1 MAATTKNVELVPQKE
16 LNNLI
21 KYNKELL
28 ETKNNL
34 GNIIPVLQKAALGVE
49 TYTGDYKTLVQIIS
63 AYEKIQ
69 ADTTKRINEHAASL
83 AQAERAAKTFMS
95 AVAGQSKET
104 ATLGERTR
112 QTQTVLNDFVKEVSA
127 TEDDLKRM
135 RTAMAE
141 VSGISEE
148 AVTVLNSVAL
158 SQREVNEVTR
168 LAVQIDYS
176 QVGSKKQLEAQLK
189 LNQIA
194 LDNLSKEE
202 RENSASG
209 QALAVQVDELK
220 QRLADLSNTT
230 SRTAGVSDMLVKAYS
245 LEKFA
250 ATEAAAE
257 LQGLTFTKRE
267 ASRIA
272 ELAVQLNN
280 AEARSYREL
289 EAQYNLNTIAL
300 RKMSAERASSAEGKA
315 FVKKTAEM
323 REQMAQFN
331 QELGDYT
338 MRVGNYERGFT
349 PLQFQVQQLVQEMP
363 SLTVSLQQF
372 FLAISNNLPMFAD
385 EITRIRKANELALK
399 NGEKTIP
406 VIKQIISSLFSWQTA
421 LVLAITVLTS
431 FGKEIGEFISGL
443 FKGKKAIDATAFAQR
458 QLNQAMRDGTVD
470 AVKESTHLTLLY
482 KAATDAARSMDERRE
497 AAEEM
502 QRLYPDYF
510 ENLNTEDIILG
521 KALEKYESLKTA
533 ILETAKAR
541 AAENLITENSEV
553 LLRIGMTDEY
563 KDILSYQKQILK
575 FQNDIKKLNDAGITG
590 GVLIRGLK
598 SNIRILE
605 NDIGDLGKIIAK
617 KFDLPDEAKD
627 DIVGYVES
635 IKASISELSATID
648 VQDLIG
654 NELGKSGEATGV
666 QSAAN
671 RLSEKRRAE
680 LELLEAQAQQEVSIQ
695 EQIYKDEE
703 RAYAD
708 RLEAF
713 EKFKEAQQQVLEVQ
727 YTAGRE
733 ELDARLSA
741 GDIDKDTYDAVL
753 SSLDFANSEAF
764 RELTDEQQAAGKELM
779 EAIAEGMM
787 AETTRAV
794 EQSVQALDSKMQDEL
809 LALSARYAAGEIN
822 AEEYEK
828 ERAAI
833 TDRYAVERF
842 NTEIGLLD
850 QLLNKEG
857 LTAEARE
864 ETEKAK
870 ADAVLEYEKYITDQR
885 IRENERVGDEEE
897 KEAERREQIAKKEAE
912 LKKQLLQEVFNLAS
926 ALSDAQLEK
935 ELAGLDKLSEE
946 NEQWKEDEIARIER
960 LAEQGVISEEHADAD
975 IQAIE
980 DQAAVREEEIEKKR
994 IEAERK
1000 NAIFEKA
1007 QAVAQAAINTA
1018 LAITAAL
1025 TSPFTSAAM
1034 IPLIAAT
1041 GAAQIATILATP
1053 LPEYAK
1059 GTQDHPGGL
1068 AMVGDGGRAE
1078 MVVFPDG
1085 SVWRTPATDTLVNL
1099 PEHTKVLPDYDAVI
1113 AQHPFRQLPE
1123 PISTSRMETLLE
1135 EQRIQRGTLIEKSA
1149 EQNRLL
1155 RKMLTEQ
1162 NADRRMS
1169 ERTFAN
1175 HNLIPN
1181 KKIS

>member
-1 MAATTKNVELVPQKE
+1 MAATTKNVELIPQKE

-21 KYNKELL
+21 KYNEELL

-34 GNIIPVLQKAALGVE
+34 GDIIPVLHKAALGVE
-49 TYTGDYKTLVQIIS
+49 TYTGDYKTLVHMLQTFEKTQQDTSKRVREHSNALS
-63 AYEKIQ
+63 AVEK
-69 ADTTKRINEHAASL
+69 ATKQFAYAQSAEAKEVALVKEQLRQKNAELRTNAREALAAEGSLNQLRAQLVQLKAEAANLDLNSKEFAEASARINE
-83 AQAERAAKTFMS
+83 
-95 AVAGQSKET
+95 
-104 ATLGERTR
+104 
-112 QTQTVLNDFVKEVSA
+112 LNGKI
-127 TEDDLKRM
+127 M
-135 RTAMAE
+135 
-141 VSGISEE
+141 
-148 AVTVLNSVAL
+148 
-158 SQREVNEVTR
+158 
-168 LAVQIDYS
+168 
-176 QVGSKKQLEAQLK
+176 
-189 LNQIA
+189 
-194 LDNLSKEE
+194 
-202 RENSASG
+202 
-209 QALAVQVDELK
+209 
-220 QRLADLSNTT
+220 
-230 SRTAGVSDMLVKAYS
+230 KA
-245 LEKFA
+245 
-250 ATEAAAE
+250 EAA
-257 LQGLTFTKRE
+257 
-267 ASRIA
+267 
-272 ELAVQLNN
+272 
-280 AEARSYREL
+280 
-289 EAQYNLNTIAL
+289 
-300 RKMSAERASSAEGKA
+300 M
-315 FVKKTAEM
+315 
-323 REQMAQFN
+323 
-331 QELGDYT
+331 GDH
-338 MRVGNYERGFT
+338 RRNVGNYASAFNNLG
-349 PLQFQVQQLVQEMP
+349 FQVQQVARELP
-363 SLTVSLQQF
+363 SLTMGPQQF
-372 FLAISNNLPMFAD
+372 FLAISNNLPMLAD
-385 EITRIRKANELALK
+385 AYAETIAKNKKLREENLKLAADQQKQVIPAWKQMLK
-399 NGEKTIP
+399 SIVG
-406 VIKQIISSLFSWQTA
+406 WQTA
-421 LVLAITVLTS
+421 IVVGITLLTTY
-431 FGKEIGEFISGL
+431 GKEIGEFISGL

-680 LELLEAQAQQEVSIQ
+680 LDLLQAQAQQEVSIQ

-713 EKFKEAQQQVLEVQ
+713 EKFKEAQQKVLEIQ
-727 YTAGRE
+727 HTAGRE
-733 ELDARLSA
+733 ELDARLSG

-764 RELTDEQQAAGKELM
+764 RELTDEQQQAGKELM

-787 AETTRAV
+787 SETTRAV
-794 EQSVQALDSKMQDEL
+794 EQSAQDLDRKMQDEL

-822 AEEYEK
+822 AEAYEK

-850 QLLNKEG
+850 QLLNKEE

-870 ADAVLEYEKYITDQR
+870 DDAVLEYQKYINDQR

-897 KEAERREQIAKKEAE
+897 KEAEKREQIAKKEAE

-935 ELAGLDKLSEE
+935 ELARLDKLSEE

-1155 RKMLTEQ
+1155 RRMIMEH
-1162 NADRRMS
+1162 NADRRTS
-1169 ERTFAN
+1169 QRTFAN
-1175 HNLIPN
+1175 HNMITN

>member
-1 MAATTKNVELVPQKE
+1 MAATIKNVELVPQKE

-63 AYEKIQ
+63 SYEKIQ

-95 AVAGQSKET
+95 AVAGQSKEA

-112 QTQTVLNDFVKEVSA
+112 QTQTILKDFTKEVTA
-127 TEDDLKRM
+127 TEDNLKRM
-135 RTAMAE
+135 RTAMSD
-141 VSGISEE
+141 VSGISQE
-148 AVTVLNSVAL
+148 AVTVLNSVTL

-209 QALAVQVDELK
+209 QALSAQTEELK

-245 LEKFA
+245 LERFA

-280 AEARSYREL
+280 AEAGSYREL

-349 PLQFQVQQLVQEMP
+349 PLQLQVQQLVREMP
-363 SLTVSLQQF
+363 SLTISLQQF
-372 FLAISNNLPMFAD
+372 FVAISNNLPMFAD

-421 LVLAITVLTS
+421 LVLAITVLAS

-443 FKGKKAIDATAFAQR
+443 FKGKKAIDAIS
-458 QLNQAMRDGTVD
+458 L
-470 AVKESTHLTLLY
+470 STEQYQNAIDNANKSAADELSTLKLLY
-482 KAATDAARSMDERRE
+482 NAATDNQRPMNERIATVKE
-497 AAEEM
+497 L
-502 QRLYPDYF
+502 QRLYPNYLGNMSQEEIMAGQASIQYRNLATHILEVAKAKAVQDKIS
-510 ENLNTEDIILG
+510 ENQAKILELEIEEAEQLAQIEATQANIERQRTAINSGGTSDIIV
-521 KALEKYESLKTA
+521 A
-533 ILETAKAR
+533 
-541 AAENLITENSEV
+541 
-553 LLRIGMTDEY
+553 
-563 KDILSYQKQILK
+563 YQKQLSLTEKRLK
-575 FQNDIKKLNDAGITG
+575 REQESLVVIQQSKQA
-590 GVLIRGLK
+590 
-598 SNIRILE
+598 LE
-605 NDIGDLGKIIAK
+605 DTSAQLANKIS
-617 KFDLPDEAKD
+617 
-627 DIVGYVES
+627 VS
-635 IKASISELSATID
+635 
-648 VQDLIG
+648 DLIV
-654 NELGKSGEATGV
+654 EQPEPLGANSV
-666 QSAAN
+666 SN

-713 EKFKEAQQQVLEVQ
+713 EKFKEAQQKVLEIQ
-727 YTAGRE
+727 HTAGRE

-870 ADAVLEYEKYITDQR
+870 ADAVLEYEKYINDQR
-885 IRENERVGDEEE
+885 IRENERVGDEAE
-897 KEAERREQIAKKEAE
+897 KEAERQEQIAQKEAE

-935 ELAGLDKLSEE
+935 ELSRLDKLSEE
-946 NEQWKEDEIARIER
+946 SEQWKEDEIARIER

-980 DQAAVREEEIEKKR
+980 DQAALREEEIEKKR
-994 IEAERK
+994 IEAERR

-1025 TSPFTSAAM
+1025 TSPLTSAVM

-1099 PEHTKVLPDYDAVI
+1099 PEHTQVLPDYDAVI
-1113 AQHPFRQLPE
+1113 AQHPFRHLPE

-1135 EQRIQRGTLIEKSA
+1135 EQRMQRGTLIEKSA

-1162 NADRRMS
+1162 NADRRIS

-1175 HNLIPN
+1175 HNLIPS

>member
-1 MAATTKNVELVPQKE
+1 MAATTKNVELIPQKE

-21 KYNKELL
+21 KYNEELL

-34 GNIIPVLQKAALGVE
+34 GDIIPVLHKAALGVE
-49 TYTGDYKTLVQIIS
+49 TYTGDYKTLVHMLQTFEKTQQDTSKRVREHSNALS
-63 AYEKIQ
+63 AVEK
-69 ADTTKRINEHAASL
+69 ATKQFAYAQSAEAKEVALVKEQLRQKNAELRTNAREALAAEGSLNQLRAQLVQLKAEAANFDLNSKEFAEASARINE
-83 AQAERAAKTFMS
+83 
-95 AVAGQSKET
+95 
-104 ATLGERTR
+104 
-112 QTQTVLNDFVKEVSA
+112 LNGKI
-127 TEDDLKRM
+127 M
-135 RTAMAE
+135 
-141 VSGISEE
+141 
-148 AVTVLNSVAL
+148 
-158 SQREVNEVTR
+158 
-168 LAVQIDYS
+168 
-176 QVGSKKQLEAQLK
+176 
-189 LNQIA
+189 
-194 LDNLSKEE
+194 
-202 RENSASG
+202 
-209 QALAVQVDELK
+209 
-220 QRLADLSNTT
+220 
-230 SRTAGVSDMLVKAYS
+230 KA
-245 LEKFA
+245 
-250 ATEAAAE
+250 EAA
-257 LQGLTFTKRE
+257 
-267 ASRIA
+267 
-272 ELAVQLNN
+272 
-280 AEARSYREL
+280 
-289 EAQYNLNTIAL
+289 
-300 RKMSAERASSAEGKA
+300 M
-315 FVKKTAEM
+315 
-323 REQMAQFN
+323 
-331 QELGDYT
+331 GDH
-338 MRVGNYERGFT
+338 RRNVGNYASAFNNLG
-349 PLQFQVQQLVQEMP
+349 FQVQQVARELP
-363 SLTVSLQQF
+363 SLTMGPQQF
-372 FLAISNNLPMFAD
+372 FVAISNNLPMLAD
-385 EITRIRKANELALK
+385 AYAETIANNKKLREENLKLAADQQKQVIPAWKQMLK
-399 NGEKTIP
+399 SI
-406 VIKQIISSLFSWQTA
+406 VSWQTA
-421 LVLAITVLTS
+421 IVVGITLLITY
-431 FGKEIGEFISGL
+431 GKEIGEFISGL
-443 FKGKKAIDATAFAQR
+443 FKGKKAIDAIS
-458 QLNQAMRDGTVD
+458 L
-470 AVKESTHLTLLY
+470 STEQYQNAIDNANKSAADELSTLKLLY
-482 KAATDAARSMDERRE
+482 NAATDSQRPMNERIAVVKE
-497 AAEEM
+497 L
-502 QRLYPDYF
+502 QRLYPNYLDNMSQEEIMAGQASIQYQNLATHILEVAKAKAVQDKIS
-510 ENLNTEDIILG
+510 ENQAKILELEIEEAEQLAQIEATQANIERQRTAINSGGTSDIIV
-521 KALEKYESLKTA
+521 A
-533 ILETAKAR
+533 
-541 AAENLITENSEV
+541 
-553 LLRIGMTDEY
+553 
-563 KDILSYQKQILK
+563 YQKQLSLTEKRLK
-575 FQNDIKKLNDAGITG
+575 REQESLVVIQQSKQA
-590 GVLIRGLK
+590 
-598 SNIRILE
+598 LE
-605 NDIGDLGKIIAK
+605 DTSAQLANKIS
-617 KFDLPDEAKD
+617 
-627 DIVGYVES
+627 VS
-635 IKASISELSATID
+635 
-648 VQDLIG
+648 DLIV
-654 NELGKSGEATGV
+654 EQPEPLG
-666 QSAAN
+666 AN
-671 RLSEKRRAE
+671 SVSTRLSEKRRAE
-680 LELLEAQAQQEVSIQ
+680 LELLEAQAQQEAAIQ

-708 RLEAF
+708 RLDAF
-713 EKFKEAQQQVLEVQ
+713 EKFKEAQQKVLDAQ
-727 YTAGRE
+727 YTASRE
-733 ELDARLSA
+733 ELDARLSG

-764 RELTDEQQAAGKELM
+764 RELTDEQQQVGKELM

-787 AETTRAV
+787 SETTRAV
-794 EQSVQALDSKMQDEL
+794 EQSVQDLDSKMQDEL

-822 AEEYEK
+822 AEAYEK
-828 ERAAI
+828 ERTAI

-850 QLLNKEG
+850 QLLNKEE

-870 ADAVLEYEKYITDQR
+870 DDAVLEYQKYINDQR

-897 KEAERREQIAKKEAE
+897 KEAEKREQIAKKEAE

-935 ELAGLDKLSEE
+935 ELARLDKLSEE

-1155 RKMLTEQ
+1155 RRMIMEH
-1162 NADRRMS
+1162 NADRRTS
-1169 ERTFAN
+1169 QRTFAN
-1175 HNLIPN
+1175 HNMITN

>member
-1 MAATTKNVELVPQKE
+1 MAATTKNVELIPQKE

-21 KYNKELL
+21 KYNEELL

-34 GNIIPVLQKAALGVE
+34 GDIIPVLHKAALGVE
-49 TYTGDYKTLVQIIS
+49 TYTGDYKTLVHMLQTFEKTQQDTSKRVREHSNALS
-63 AYEKIQ
+63 AVEK
-69 ADTTKRINEHAASL
+69 ATKQFAYAQSAEAKEVALVKEQLRQKNAELRTNAREALAAEGSLNQLRAQLVQLKAEAANLDLNSKEFAEASARINE
-83 AQAERAAKTFMS
+83 
-95 AVAGQSKET
+95 
-104 ATLGERTR
+104 
-112 QTQTVLNDFVKEVSA
+112 LNGKI
-127 TEDDLKRM
+127 M
-135 RTAMAE
+135 
-141 VSGISEE
+141 
-148 AVTVLNSVAL
+148 
-158 SQREVNEVTR
+158 
-168 LAVQIDYS
+168 
-176 QVGSKKQLEAQLK
+176 
-189 LNQIA
+189 
-194 LDNLSKEE
+194 
-202 RENSASG
+202 
-209 QALAVQVDELK
+209 
-220 QRLADLSNTT
+220 
-230 SRTAGVSDMLVKAYS
+230 KA
-245 LEKFA
+245 
-250 ATEAAAE
+250 EAA
-257 LQGLTFTKRE
+257 
-267 ASRIA
+267 
-272 ELAVQLNN
+272 
-280 AEARSYREL
+280 
-289 EAQYNLNTIAL
+289 
-300 RKMSAERASSAEGKA
+300 M
-315 FVKKTAEM
+315 
-323 REQMAQFN
+323 
-331 QELGDYT
+331 GDH
-338 MRVGNYERGFT
+338 RRNVGNYASAFNNLG
-349 PLQFQVQQLVQEMP
+349 FQVQQVVRELP
-363 SLTVSLQQF
+363 SLTMGPQQF
-372 FLAISNNLPMFAD
+372 FLAISNNLPMLAD
-385 EITRIRKANELALK
+385 AYAETIAKNKKLREENLKLAADQQKQVIPAWKQMLK
-399 NGEKTIP
+399 SIVG
-406 VIKQIISSLFSWQTA
+406 WQTA
-421 LVLAITVLTS
+421 IVVGITLLTTY
-431 FGKEIGEFISGL
+431 GKEIGEFISGL

-510 ENLNTEDIILG
+510 ENLNTENIILG
-521 KALEKYESLKTA
+521 KALEKYQSLKTA

-541 AAENLITENSEV
+541 AAENLIAENSEV

-605 NDIGDLGKIIAK
+605 NDIGDLGEIIAK
-617 KFDLPDEAKD
+617 KIDLPDGAGD
-627 DIVGYVES
+627 DILGFVAGLNKSNAALAVN
-635 IKASISELSATID
+635 ID

-654 NELGKSGEATGV
+654 SELGKSGEATGV

-680 LELLEAQAQQEVSIQ
+680 LELLEAQAQQEAAIQ

-703 RAYAD
+703 RVYAD
-708 RLEAF
+708 RLDAF
-713 EKFKEAQQQVLEVQ
+713 DKFKEAQQKVLEVQ
-727 YTAGRE
+727 YTASRE
-733 ELDARLSA
+733 ELDARLSG

-764 RELTDEQQAAGKELM
+764 RELTDEQQQAGKELM
-779 EAIAEGMM
+779 DAIAEGMM

-794 EQSVQALDSKMQDEL
+794 EQSAQDLDRKMQDEL
-809 LALSARYAAGEIN
+809 LALSAKYAAGEIKK
-822 AEEYEK
+822 EEYEK
-828 ERAAI
+828 ESAAI

-850 QLLNKEG
+850 QLLNKEE

-870 ADAVLEYEKYITDQR
+870 DDAVLEYQKYINDQR

-897 KEAERREQIAKKEAE
+897 KEAEKREQIAKKEAE

-935 ELAGLDKLSEE
+935 ELARLDKLSEE

-1155 RKMLTEQ
+1155 RRMIMEH
-1162 NADRRMS
+1162 NADRRTS
-1169 ERTFAN
+1169 QRTFAN
-1175 HNLIPN
+1175 HNMITN

>member
-1 MAATTKNVELVPQKE
+1 MAATTKNVELIPQKE

-21 KYNKELL
+21 EYNKALL

-34 GNIIPVLQKAALGVE
+34 AYIIPVLHKAALGVE
-49 TYTGDYKTLVQIIS
+49 TYTGDYKTLVHMLQTFEKTQQDTSKRVREHSNALS
-63 AYEKIQ
+63 AVEK
-69 ADTTKRINEHAASL
+69 ATKQFAYAQSAEAKEVALVKEQLRQKNAELRTNAREALAAEGSLNQLRAQLVQLKAEAANLDLNSKEFAEASARINE
-83 AQAERAAKTFMS
+83 
-95 AVAGQSKET
+95 
-104 ATLGERTR
+104 
-112 QTQTVLNDFVKEVSA
+112 LNGKI
-127 TEDDLKRM
+127 M
-135 RTAMAE
+135 
-141 VSGISEE
+141 
-148 AVTVLNSVAL
+148 
-158 SQREVNEVTR
+158 
-168 LAVQIDYS
+168 
-176 QVGSKKQLEAQLK
+176 
-189 LNQIA
+189 
-194 LDNLSKEE
+194 
-202 RENSASG
+202 
-209 QALAVQVDELK
+209 
-220 QRLADLSNTT
+220 
-230 SRTAGVSDMLVKAYS
+230 KA
-245 LEKFA
+245 
-250 ATEAAAE
+250 EAA
-257 LQGLTFTKRE
+257 
-267 ASRIA
+267 
-272 ELAVQLNN
+272 
-280 AEARSYREL
+280 
-289 EAQYNLNTIAL
+289 
-300 RKMSAERASSAEGKA
+300 M
-315 FVKKTAEM
+315 
-323 REQMAQFN
+323 
-331 QELGDYT
+331 GDH
-338 MRVGNYERGFT
+338 RRNVGNYASAFNNLG
-349 PLQFQVQQLVQEMP
+349 FQVQQVARELP
-363 SLTVSLQQF
+363 SLTMGPQQF
-372 FLAISNNLPMFAD
+372 FLAISNNLPMLAD
-385 EITRIRKANELALK
+385 AYAETIAKNKKLREENLKLAADQQKQVIPAWKQMLK
-399 NGEKTIP
+399 SIVG
-406 VIKQIISSLFSWQTA
+406 WQTA
-421 LVLAITVLTS
+421 IVVGITLLTTY
-431 FGKEIGEFISGL
+431 GKEIGEFISGL

-470 AVKESTHLTLLY
+470 AAKESTHLTLLY

-850 QLLNKEG
+850 QLLNKEE

-870 ADAVLEYEKYITDQR
+870 DDAVLEYQKYINDQR

-897 KEAERREQIAKKEAE
+897 KEAEKREQIAKKEAE

-935 ELAGLDKLSEE
+935 ELARLDKLSEE

-980 DQAAVREEEIEKKR
+980 DQAALREEEIEKKR
-994 IEAERK
+994 IEAERR

-1025 TSPFTSAAM
+1025 TSPLTSAVM

-1099 PEHTKVLPDYDAVI
+1099 PEHTQVLPDYDAVI
-1113 AQHPFRQLPE
+1113 AQHPFRHLPE

-1135 EQRIQRGTLIEKSA
+1135 EQRMQRGTLIEKSA

-1162 NADRRMS
+1162 NADRRIS

-1175 HNLIPN
+1175 HNLIPS

>member
-1 MAATTKNVELVPQKE
+1 MAATTKNVELIPQKE

-21 KYNKELL
+21 EYNKALL

-34 GNIIPVLQKAALGVE
+34 GNIIPVLHKAALGVE
-49 TYTGDYKTLVQIIS
+49 TYSGDYKTLVHMLQTFEKTQQDTSKRVREHSNALS
-63 AYEKIQ
+63 AVEK
-69 ADTTKRINEHAASL
+69 ATKQFAYAQSAEAKEVALVKEQLRQKNAELRTNAREALAAEGSLNQLRAQLVQLKAEAANLDLNSKEFAEASARINE
-83 AQAERAAKTFMS
+83 
-95 AVAGQSKET
+95 
-104 ATLGERTR
+104 
-112 QTQTVLNDFVKEVSA
+112 LNGKI
-127 TEDDLKRM
+127 M
-135 RTAMAE
+135 
-141 VSGISEE
+141 
-148 AVTVLNSVAL
+148 
-158 SQREVNEVTR
+158 
-168 LAVQIDYS
+168 
-176 QVGSKKQLEAQLK
+176 
-189 LNQIA
+189 
-194 LDNLSKEE
+194 
-202 RENSASG
+202 
-209 QALAVQVDELK
+209 
-220 QRLADLSNTT
+220 
-230 SRTAGVSDMLVKAYS
+230 KA
-245 LEKFA
+245 
-250 ATEAAAE
+250 EAA
-257 LQGLTFTKRE
+257 
-267 ASRIA
+267 
-272 ELAVQLNN
+272 
-280 AEARSYREL
+280 
-289 EAQYNLNTIAL
+289 
-300 RKMSAERASSAEGKA
+300 M
-315 FVKKTAEM
+315 
-323 REQMAQFN
+323 
-331 QELGDYT
+331 GDH
-338 MRVGNYERGFT
+338 RRNVGNYASAFNNLG
-349 PLQFQVQQLVQEMP
+349 FQVQQVARELP
-363 SLTVSLQQF
+363 SLTMGPQQF
-372 FLAISNNLPMFAD
+372 FVAISNNLPMLAD
-385 EITRIRKANELALK
+385 AYAETIAKNKKLREENLKLAADQQKQVIPAWKQMLK
-399 NGEKTIP
+399 SI
-406 VIKQIISSLFSWQTA
+406 VSWQTA
-421 LVLAITVLTS
+421 IVVGITLLTTY
-431 FGKEIGEFISGL
+431 GKEIGEFISGL
-443 FKGKKAIDATAFAQR
+443 FKGKKAIDAISLSTEQYQNAIDNANKSAADELSTLKLLYNAATDSQR
-458 QLNQAMRDGTVD
+458 PMNERIS
-470 AVKESTHLTLLY
+470 AVKEL
-482 KAATDAARSMDERRE
+482 
-497 AAEEM
+497 
-502 QRLYPDYF
+502 QRLYPNYLGNMSQEEIMAGQASIQYQNLATHILEVAKAKAVQDKIS
-510 ENLNTEDIILG
+510 ENQAKILELEIEEAEQLAQIEATQANIERQRTAINSGGTSDIIV
-521 KALEKYESLKTA
+521 A
-533 ILETAKAR
+533 
-541 AAENLITENSEV
+541 
-553 LLRIGMTDEY
+553 
-563 KDILSYQKQILK
+563 YQKQLSLTEKRLK
-575 FQNDIKKLNDAGITG
+575 REQESLVVIQQSKQA
-590 GVLIRGLK
+590 
-598 SNIRILE
+598 LE
-605 NDIGDLGKIIAK
+605 DTSAQLANKIS
-617 KFDLPDEAKD
+617 
-627 DIVGYVES
+627 VS
-635 IKASISELSATID
+635 
-648 VQDLIG
+648 DLIV
-654 NELGKSGEATGV
+654 EQPEPLG
-666 QSAAN
+666 AN
-671 RLSEKRRAE
+671 SVSTRLSEKRRAE
-680 LELLEAQAQQEVSIQ
+680 LELLEAQAQQEAAIQ

-708 RLEAF
+708 RLDAF
-713 EKFKEAQQQVLEVQ
+713 DKFKEAQQQVLEVQ

-764 RELTDEQQAAGKELM
+764 RELTAEQQAAGKELM

-870 ADAVLEYEKYITDQR
+870 ADAVLEYEKYINDQR

-897 KEAERREQIAKKEAE
+897 KEAEKREQIAKKEAE

-935 ELAGLDKLSEE
+935 ELARLDKLSEE

-980 DQAAVREEEIEKKR
+980 DQAALREEEIEKKR
-994 IEAERK
+994 IEAERR

-1025 TSPFTSAAM
+1025 TSPLTSAVM

-1099 PEHTKVLPDYDAVI
+1099 PEHTQVLPDYDAVI
-1113 AQHPFRQLPE
+1113 AQHPFRHLPE

-1135 EQRIQRGTLIEKSA
+1135 EQRMQRGTLIEKSA

-1162 NADRRMS
+1162 NADRRIS

-1175 HNLIPN
+1175 HNLIPS

>member
-1 MAATTKNVELVPQKE
+1 MAATTKNVELIPQKE

-21 KYNKELL
+21 EYNKALL

-34 GNIIPVLQKAALGVE
+34 ADIIPVLHKAALGVE
-49 TYTGDYKTLVQIIS
+49 TYSGDYKTLVHMLQTFEKTQQDTSKRVREHSNALS
-63 AYEKIQ
+63 AVEK
-69 ADTTKRINEHAASL
+69 ATKQFSYAQSAEAKEVALVKEQLRQKNAELRTNAREALAAEGSLNQLRAQLVQLKAEAANLDLNSKEFAEASARINE
-83 AQAERAAKTFMS
+83 
-95 AVAGQSKET
+95 
-104 ATLGERTR
+104 
-112 QTQTVLNDFVKEVSA
+112 LNGKI
-127 TEDDLKRM
+127 M
-135 RTAMAE
+135 
-141 VSGISEE
+141 
-148 AVTVLNSVAL
+148 
-158 SQREVNEVTR
+158 
-168 LAVQIDYS
+168 
-176 QVGSKKQLEAQLK
+176 
-189 LNQIA
+189 
-194 LDNLSKEE
+194 
-202 RENSASG
+202 
-209 QALAVQVDELK
+209 
-220 QRLADLSNTT
+220 
-230 SRTAGVSDMLVKAYS
+230 KA
-245 LEKFA
+245 
-250 ATEAAAE
+250 EAA
-257 LQGLTFTKRE
+257 
-267 ASRIA
+267 
-272 ELAVQLNN
+272 
-280 AEARSYREL
+280 
-289 EAQYNLNTIAL
+289 
-300 RKMSAERASSAEGKA
+300 M
-315 FVKKTAEM
+315 
-323 REQMAQFN
+323 
-331 QELGDYT
+331 GDH
-338 MRVGNYERGFT
+338 RRNVGNYASAFNNLG
-349 PLQFQVQQLVQEMP
+349 FQVQQVVRELP
-363 SLTVSLQQF
+363 SLTMGPQQF
-372 FLAISNNLPMFAD
+372 FLALSNNLPMLAD
-385 EITRIRKANELALK
+385 AYAETIAKNKKLREENLKLAADQQKQVIPAWKQMLK
-399 NGEKTIP
+399 SIVG
-406 VIKQIISSLFSWQTA
+406 WQTA
-421 LVLAITVLTS
+421 IVVGITLLTTY
-431 FGKEIGEFISGL
+431 GKEIGEFISGL
-443 FKGKKAIDATAFAQR
+443 FKGKKAIDAISLSTEQYQNAIDNANKSAADELSTLKLLYNAATDSQR
-458 QLNQAMRDGTVD
+458 PMNERIS
-470 AVKESTHLTLLY
+470 AVKEL
-482 KAATDAARSMDERRE
+482 
-497 AAEEM
+497 
-502 QRLYPDYF
+502 QRLYPNYLSNMSQEEIMAGQASIQYQNLATHILEVAKAKAVQDKIS
-510 ENLNTEDIILG
+510 ENQTKILELEIEEAEQLAQIEATQANIERQRTAINSGGTSDIII
-521 KALEKYESLKTA
+521 A
-533 ILETAKAR
+533 
-541 AAENLITENSEV
+541 
-553 LLRIGMTDEY
+553 
-563 KDILSYQKQILK
+563 YQKQLSLTEKRLK
-575 FQNDIKKLNDAGITG
+575 REQESLVVIQQSKQA
-590 GVLIRGLK
+590 
-598 SNIRILE
+598 LE
-605 NDIGDLGKIIAK
+605 DTSAQLANKIS
-617 KFDLPDEAKD
+617 
-627 DIVGYVES
+627 VS
-635 IKASISELSATID
+635 
-648 VQDLIG
+648 DLIV
-654 NELGKSGEATGV
+654 EQPEPLG
-666 QSAAN
+666 AN
-671 RLSEKRRAE
+671 SVSTRLSEKRRAE
-680 LELLEAQAQQEVSIQ
+680 LELLEAQAQQEAAIQ

-708 RLEAF
+708 RLDAF
-713 EKFKEAQQQVLEVQ
+713 DKFKEAQQKVLEVQ
-727 YTAGRE
+727 YTASRE
-733 ELDARLSA
+733 ELDARLGG

-764 RELTDEQQAAGKELM
+764 RELTAEQQAAGKELM

-787 AETTRAV
+787 SETTRAV
-794 EQSVQALDSKMQDEL
+794 EQSAQDLDRKMQDEL
-809 LALSARYAAGEIN
+809 LALSAKYAAGEIKK
-822 AEEYEK
+822 EEYEK
-828 ERAAI
+828 ESAAI

-850 QLLNKEG
+850 QLLNKEE

-870 ADAVLEYEKYITDQR
+870 EEAVLEYQKYITDQR

-935 ELAGLDKLSEE
+935 ELAQLDKLSEE

-1155 RKMLTEQ
+1155 RRMIMEH
-1162 NADRRMS
+1162 NADRRTS

-1175 HNLIPN
+1175 HSMITN

>member
-1 MAATTKNVELVPQKE
+1 MAVATRNSELIPESE
-16 LNNLI
+16 LNVLI
-21 KYNKELL
+21 KYNQELL
-28 ETKNNL
+28 NTKANL
-34 GNIIPVLQKAALGVE
+34 GAIIPVLHNAALGVE
-49 TYTGDYKTLVQIIS
+49 TYTGEYKTLVQMLQTFEKTQQDTSKRVREHSNALS
-63 AYEKIQ
+63 AVEK
-69 ADTTKRINEHAASL
+69 ATKQFAYAQSAEAKEVALVKEQLRQKNAELRTNAREALAAEGSLNQLRAQLVQLKAEAANLDLNSKEFAEASARINE
-83 AQAERAAKTFMS
+83 
-95 AVAGQSKET
+95 
-104 ATLGERTR
+104 
-112 QTQTVLNDFVKEVSA
+112 LNG
-127 TEDDLKRM
+127 TIM
-135 RTAMAE
+135 
-141 VSGISEE
+141 
-148 AVTVLNSVAL
+148 
-158 SQREVNEVTR
+158 
-168 LAVQIDYS
+168 
-176 QVGSKKQLEAQLK
+176 
-189 LNQIA
+189 
-194 LDNLSKEE
+194 
-202 RENSASG
+202 
-209 QALAVQVDELK
+209 
-220 QRLADLSNTT
+220 
-230 SRTAGVSDMLVKAYS
+230 KA
-245 LEKFA
+245 
-250 ATEAAAE
+250 
-257 LQGLTFTKRE
+257 E
-267 ASRIA
+267 AS
-272 ELAVQLNN
+272 
-280 AEARSYREL
+280 
-289 EAQYNLNTIAL
+289 
-300 RKMSAERASSAEGKA
+300 M
-315 FVKKTAEM
+315 
-323 REQMAQFN
+323 
-331 QELGDYT
+331 GDH
-338 MRVGNYERGFT
+338 RRNVGNYASAFNNLG
-349 PLQFQVQQLVQEMP
+349 FQVQQVARELP
-363 SLTVSLQQF
+363 SLTLGPQQF
-372 FLAISNNLPMFAD
+372 FLAISNNLPMLAD
-385 EITRIRKANELALK
+385 AYAETIAKNKKLREENLKLAADQQKQVIPAWKQMLK
-399 NGEKTIP
+399 SIVG
-406 VIKQIISSLFSWQTA
+406 WQTA
-421 LVLAITVLTS
+421 LVVAITVLTS

-680 LELLEAQAQQEVSIQ
+680 LELLEAQAQQEAAIQ

-708 RLEAF
+708 RLDAF
-713 EKFKEAQQQVLEVQ
+713 DKFKEAQQKVLEVQ
-727 YTAGRE
+727 YTASRE
-733 ELDARLSA
+733 ELDARLSG

-764 RELTDEQQAAGKELM
+764 RELTDEQQQAGKELM

-787 AETTRAV
+787 SETTRAV
-794 EQSVQALDSKMQDEL
+794 EQSAQDLDRKMQDEL
-809 LALSARYAAGEIN
+809 LALSAKYAAGEIKK
-822 AEEYEK
+822 EEYEK
-828 ERAAI
+828 ESAAI

-850 QLLNKEG
+850 QLLNKEE

-870 ADAVLEYEKYITDQR
+870 EEAVLEYQKYITDQR

>member
-1 MAATTKNVELVPQKE
+1 MAATTKNVELIPQKE

-21 KYNKELL
+21 KYNEELL

-34 GNIIPVLQKAALGVE
+34 GDIIPVLHKAALGVE
-49 TYTGDYKTLVQIIS
+49 TYTGDYKTLVHMLQTFEKTQQDTSKRVREHSNALS
-63 AYEKIQ
+63 AVEK
-69 ADTTKRINEHAASL
+69 ATKQFAYAQSAEAKEVALVKEQLRQKNAELRTNAREALAAEGSLNQLRAQLVQLKAEAANLDLNSKEFAEASARINE
-83 AQAERAAKTFMS
+83 
-95 AVAGQSKET
+95 
-104 ATLGERTR
+104 
-112 QTQTVLNDFVKEVSA
+112 LNGKI
-127 TEDDLKRM
+127 M
-135 RTAMAE
+135 
-141 VSGISEE
+141 
-148 AVTVLNSVAL
+148 
-158 SQREVNEVTR
+158 
-168 LAVQIDYS
+168 
-176 QVGSKKQLEAQLK
+176 
-189 LNQIA
+189 
-194 LDNLSKEE
+194 
-202 RENSASG
+202 
-209 QALAVQVDELK
+209 
-220 QRLADLSNTT
+220 
-230 SRTAGVSDMLVKAYS
+230 KA
-245 LEKFA
+245 
-250 ATEAAAE
+250 EAA
-257 LQGLTFTKRE
+257 
-267 ASRIA
+267 
-272 ELAVQLNN
+272 
-280 AEARSYREL
+280 
-289 EAQYNLNTIAL
+289 
-300 RKMSAERASSAEGKA
+300 M
-315 FVKKTAEM
+315 
-323 REQMAQFN
+323 
-331 QELGDYT
+331 GDH
-338 MRVGNYERGFT
+338 RRNVGNYASAFNNLE
-349 PLQFQVQQLVQEMP
+349 FQVQQVARELP
-363 SLTVSLQQF
+363 SLTMGPQQF
-372 FLAISNNLPMFAD
+372 FLAISNNLPMLAD
-385 EITRIRKANELALK
+385 AYAETIAKNKKLREENLKLAADQQKQVIPAWKQMLK
-399 NGEKTIP
+399 SIVG
-406 VIKQIISSLFSWQTA
+406 WQTA
-421 LVLAITVLTS
+421 IVVGITLLTTY
-431 FGKEIGEFISGL
+431 GKEIGEFISGL

-510 ENLNTEDIILG
+510 ENLNTENIILG
-521 KALEKYESLKTA
+521 KALEKYQSLKTA

-541 AAENLITENSEV
+541 AAENLIAENSEV

-605 NDIGDLGKIIAK
+605 NDIGDLGEIIAK
-617 KFDLPDEAKD
+617 KIDLPDGAGD
-627 DIVGYVES
+627 DILGFVAGLNKSNAALAVN
-635 IKASISELSATID
+635 ID

-654 NELGKSGEATGV
+654 SELGKSGEATGV

-680 LELLEAQAQQEVSIQ
+680 LELLEAQAQQEAAIQ

-708 RLEAF
+708 RLDAF
-713 EKFKEAQQQVLEVQ
+713 DKFKEAQQKVLEVQ
-727 YTAGRE
+727 YTASRE
-733 ELDARLSA
+733 ELDARLSG

-764 RELTDEQQAAGKELM
+764 RELTDEQQQAGKELM
-779 EAIAEGMM
+779 DAIAEGMM

-794 EQSVQALDSKMQDEL
+794 EQSAQDLDRKMQDEL
-809 LALSARYAAGEIN
+809 LALSAKYAAGEIKK
-822 AEEYEK
+822 EEYEK
-828 ERAAI
+828 ESAAI

-850 QLLNKEG
+850 QLLNKEE

-870 ADAVLEYEKYITDQR
+870 DDAVLEYQKYINDQR

-897 KEAERREQIAKKEAE
+897 KEAEKREQIAKKEAE

-935 ELAGLDKLSEE
+935 ELARLDKLSEE

-1155 RKMLTEQ
+1155 RRMIMEH
-1162 NADRRMS
+1162 NADRRTS
-1169 ERTFAN
+1169 QRTFAN
-1175 HNLIPN
+1175 HNMITN

>member
-1 MAATTKNVELVPQKE
+1 MAATTKNVELIPQKE

-21 KYNKELL
+21 KYNEELL

-34 GNIIPVLQKAALGVE
+34 GDIIPVLHKAALGVE
-49 TYTGDYKTLVQIIS
+49 TYTGDYKTLVHMLQTFEKTQQDTSKRVREHSNALS
-63 AYEKIQ
+63 AVEK
-69 ADTTKRINEHAASL
+69 ATKQFAYAQSAEAKEVALVKEQLRQKNAELRTNAREALAAEGSLNQLRAQLVQLKAEAANLDLNSKEFAEASARINE
-83 AQAERAAKTFMS
+83 
-95 AVAGQSKET
+95 
-104 ATLGERTR
+104 
-112 QTQTVLNDFVKEVSA
+112 LNGKI
-127 TEDDLKRM
+127 M
-135 RTAMAE
+135 
-141 VSGISEE
+141 
-148 AVTVLNSVAL
+148 
-158 SQREVNEVTR
+158 
-168 LAVQIDYS
+168 
-176 QVGSKKQLEAQLK
+176 
-189 LNQIA
+189 
-194 LDNLSKEE
+194 
-202 RENSASG
+202 
-209 QALAVQVDELK
+209 
-220 QRLADLSNTT
+220 
-230 SRTAGVSDMLVKAYS
+230 KA
-245 LEKFA
+245 
-250 ATEAAAE
+250 EAA
-257 LQGLTFTKRE
+257 
-267 ASRIA
+267 
-272 ELAVQLNN
+272 
-280 AEARSYREL
+280 
-289 EAQYNLNTIAL
+289 
-300 RKMSAERASSAEGKA
+300 M
-315 FVKKTAEM
+315 
-323 REQMAQFN
+323 
-331 QELGDYT
+331 GDH
-338 MRVGNYERGFT
+338 RRNVGNYASAFNNLG
-349 PLQFQVQQLVQEMP
+349 FQVQQVARELP
-363 SLTVSLQQF
+363 SLTMGPQQF
-372 FLAISNNLPMFAD
+372 FLAISNNLPMLAD
-385 EITRIRKANELALK
+385 AYAETIAKNKKLREENLKLAADQQKQVIPAWKQMLK
-399 NGEKTIP
+399 SIVG
-406 VIKQIISSLFSWQTA
+406 WQTA
-421 LVLAITVLTS
+421 IVVGITLLTTY
-431 FGKEIGEFISGL
+431 GKEIGEFISGL

-510 ENLNTEDIILG
+510 ENLNTENIILG
-521 KALEKYESLKTA
+521 KALEKYQSLKTA

-541 AAENLITENSEV
+541 AAENLIAENSEV

-605 NDIGDLGKIIAK
+605 NDIGDLGEIIAK
-617 KFDLPDEAKD
+617 KIDLPDGAGD
-627 DIVGYVES
+627 DILGFVAGLNKSNAALAVN
-635 IKASISELSATID
+635 ID

-654 NELGKSGEATGV
+654 SELGKSGEATGV

-680 LELLEAQAQQEVSIQ
+680 LELLEAQAQQEAAIQ

-708 RLEAF
+708 RLDAF
-713 EKFKEAQQQVLEVQ
+713 DKFKEAQQKVLEVQ
-727 YTAGRE
+727 YTASRE
-733 ELDARLSA
+733 ELDARLSG

-764 RELTDEQQAAGKELM
+764 RELTDEQQQAGKELM
-779 EAIAEGMM
+779 DAIAEGMM

-794 EQSVQALDSKMQDEL
+794 EQSAQDLDRKMQDEL
-809 LALSARYAAGEIN
+809 LALSAKYAAGEIKK
-822 AEEYEK
+822 EEYEK
-828 ERAAI
+828 ESAAI

-850 QLLNKEG
+850 QLLNKEE

-870 ADAVLEYEKYITDQR
+870 DDAVLEYQKYINDQR

-897 KEAERREQIAKKEAE
+897 KEAEKREQIAKKEAE

-935 ELAGLDKLSEE
+935 ELARLDKLSEE

-1155 RKMLTEQ
+1155 RRMIMEH
-1162 NADRRMS
+1162 NADRRTS
-1169 ERTFAN
+1169 QRTFAN
-1175 HNLIPN
+1175 HNMITN

>member
-1 MAATTKNVELVPQKE
+1 MAATIKNVELVPQKE

-21 KYNKELL
+21 EYNKALL

-34 GNIIPVLQKAALGVE
+34 ADIIPVLHKAALGVE
-49 TYTGDYKTLVQIIS
+49 TYSGDYKTLVHMLQTFEKTQQDTSKRVREHSNALS
-63 AYEKIQ
+63 AVEK
-69 ADTTKRINEHAASL
+69 ATKQFAYAQSAEAKEVALVKEQLRQKNAELRTNAREALAAEGSLNQLRAQLVQLKAEAANLDLNSKEFAEASARINE
-83 AQAERAAKTFMS
+83 
-95 AVAGQSKET
+95 
-104 ATLGERTR
+104 
-112 QTQTVLNDFVKEVSA
+112 LNGKI
-127 TEDDLKRM
+127 M
-135 RTAMAE
+135 
-141 VSGISEE
+141 
-148 AVTVLNSVAL
+148 
-158 SQREVNEVTR
+158 
-168 LAVQIDYS
+168 
-176 QVGSKKQLEAQLK
+176 
-189 LNQIA
+189 
-194 LDNLSKEE
+194 
-202 RENSASG
+202 
-209 QALAVQVDELK
+209 
-220 QRLADLSNTT
+220 
-230 SRTAGVSDMLVKAYS
+230 KA
-245 LEKFA
+245 
-250 ATEAAAE
+250 EAA
-257 LQGLTFTKRE
+257 
-267 ASRIA
+267 
-272 ELAVQLNN
+272 
-280 AEARSYREL
+280 
-289 EAQYNLNTIAL
+289 
-300 RKMSAERASSAEGKA
+300 M
-315 FVKKTAEM
+315 
-323 REQMAQFN
+323 
-331 QELGDYT
+331 GDH
-338 MRVGNYERGFT
+338 RRNVGNYASAFNNLG
-349 PLQFQVQQLVQEMP
+349 FQVQQVARELP
-363 SLTVSLQQF
+363 SLTMGPQQF
-372 FLAISNNLPMFAD
+372 FLAISNNLPMLAD
-385 EITRIRKANELALK
+385 AYAETIAKNKKLREENLKLAADQQKQVIPAWKQMLK
-399 NGEKTIP
+399 SIVG
-406 VIKQIISSLFSWQTA
+406 WQTA
-421 LVLAITVLTS
+421 IVVGITLLTTY
-431 FGKEIGEFISGL
+431 GKEIGEFISGL

-470 AVKESTHLTLLY
+470 AAKESTHLTLLY

-850 QLLNKEG
+850 QLLNKEE

-870 ADAVLEYEKYITDQR
+870 DDAVLEYQKYINDQR

-897 KEAERREQIAKKEAE
+897 KEAEKREQIAKKEAE

-935 ELAGLDKLSEE
+935 ELARLDKLSEE

-980 DQAAVREEEIEKKR
+980 DQAALREEEIEKKR
-994 IEAERK
+994 IEAERR

-1025 TSPFTSAAM
+1025 TSPLTSAVM

-1099 PEHTKVLPDYDAVI
+1099 PEHTQVLPDYDAVI
-1113 AQHPFRQLPE
+1113 AQHPFRHLPE

-1135 EQRIQRGTLIEKSA
+1135 EQRMQRGTLIEKSA

-1162 NADRRMS
+1162 NADRRIS

-1175 HNLIPN
+1175 HNLIPS